1 MILIKRI
8 ISHPGHD
15 GTFRPTRHWKG
26 EANEVGMLPNVKE
39 LDEQQAR
46 QLVHWILSFAA
57 SP

>member
-8 ISHPGHD
+8 MSHPGHD

-26 EANEVGMLPNVKE
+26 NASEVGMLPNVKE
-39 LDEQQAR
+39 HDEQQAR